1 MPWCGISSSGP
12 KFPGWWFTGT
22 YRRWSKKKEN
32 LLDKNDNQNI
42 LNSDVIFWRFFPTER
57 KKKLPEA
64 KFDWQAGLT
73 NTRQIACKADREV
86 VFANYLRKH
95 FN

>member
-22 YRRWSKKKEN
+22 YRRWSEKEI

-42 LNSDVIFWRFFPTER
+42 LNSDVIFEDFPHR
-57 KKKLPEA
+57 AKKLPEA
-64 KFDWQAGLT
+64 KFDWQAVLT
-73 NTRQIACKADREV
+73 NTTRQMACKTDREV
-86 VFANYLRKH
+86 FVANYLRKH

>member
-1 MPWCGISSSGP
+1 MPWCRISSSGP

-22 YRRWSKKKEN
+22 YRRRSEKEN

-42 LNSDVIFWRFFPTER
+42 LNSDVIFEDSPHRA
-57 KKKLPEA
+57 KKLPEA

-73 NTRQIACKADREV
+73 NTTRQMACKTDRK
-86 VFANYLRKH
+86 VFVANYLRKH